1 MQQERKEKIMNG
13 CIPWHM
19 NNSFPFGV
27 SRILKNERLLI
38 LQTCANVCVCVC
50 VDKNVNYH
58 CGKNNADFKVCKA
71 KGSIFR
77 NKKVC

>member
-1 MQQERKEKIMNG
+1 MNG

-27 SRILKNERLLI
+27 SRIKNERLLI
-38 LQTCANVCVCVC
+38 LQTCANVCVCVCVCVC

-58 CGKNNADFKVCKA
+58 CGKNNADF
-71 KGSIFR
+71 
-77 NKKVC
+77 